1 MTLCVSSDPMQS
13 PGPLFTNG
21 LTVYTKASESR
32 RGMITET
39 EAYNALWAV
48 LDHSTGHDSRIHGEL
63 HWSAVAAAGYH
74 LCKMTPE
81 ADRRVVL
88 LFAMFHDSMRE
99 SDGPDPEHGAR
110 AAELAYKLQESGDLE
125 LADEQLATLEE
136 ALVYHDKGQ
145 IHLDPSIGA
154 CWDADRLNLP
164 RVGIKPD
171 PDLMSTEAGKA
182 LALSRGAQRFPGLIF
197 DWTSLFLNYQEHQG
211 ERQGGVYLRFGAL
224 PESGQSCVGIT
235 GLHEMGVSVFNG
247 REGER
252 HGERQA
258 GDIYEIE
265 LSRLMAG
272 PDTRALR
279 IFLSQRRPLYL
290 LDGEPA
296 GMGGDGEPLL
306 RNAAIVRE
314 LDDFG
319 VSPSGPELA
328 ECVAWW
334 RGGASLEGRFPYP
347 YTTWLEGDPPVGK
360 MTSYGLK
367 QHYSGPEM
375 RGFADLKHSV
385 ESALRLVRKK
395 APAPELF
402 AASLKV
408 SADLHKFQERRMT
421 PEQRKVRE
429 INGAWL
435 KTLNEAWKKQQEEL
449 KRQWRGA

>member
-1 MTLCVSSDPMQS
+1 
-13 PGPLFTNG
+13 
-21 LTVYTKASESR
+21 
-32 RGMITET
+32 MITES

-48 LDHSTGHDSRIHGEL
+48 LSHSTGHDSRIHGEL

-81 ADRRVVL
+81 ADPQTVL
-88 LFAMFHDSMRE
+88 YFAMLHDSMRE

-125 LADEQLATLEE
+125 LDDEQLATLEE

-154 CWDADRLNLP
+154 CWDADRLSLP

-182 LALSRGAQRFPGLIF
+182 LALSRGVQRFPGLIF
-197 DWTSLFLNYQEHQG
+197 DWTGIFLNYQEHQ
-211 ERQGGVYLRFGAL
+211 ERGGVYLRFGAL
-224 PESGQSCVGIT
+224 PESGQSCVGMT
-235 GLHEMGVSVFNG
+235 GLREMGVSVFNG

-272 PDTRALR
+272 PDTRTMRVA
-279 IFLSQRRPLYL
+279 LSQRRPLYL

-296 GMGGDGEPLL
+296 GMGSDGEPLL
-306 RNAAIVRE
+306 KNAAIVRE

-328 ECVAWW
+328 ECIAWW

-375 RGFADLKHSV
+375 QGFAELKRSV
-385 ESALRLVRKK
+385 EVAQSLVRKK
-395 APAPELF
+395 APAHELF
-402 AASLKV
+402 VASLKV
-408 SADLHKFQERRMT
+408 SADLQKFQERKMT
-421 PEQRKVRE
+421 PEHRKARE
-429 INGAWL
+429 INGERQRMM
-435 KTLNEAWKKQQEEL
+435 NEAWKKQQDL
-449 KRQWRGA
+449 QKRRLRGA